1 MGRCCLPSHLP
12 LDKQPPVYIH
22 YPYLP
27 MPRQKNTPAKILKVA
42 ISVPNE
48 AFILPEC
55 YENHI
60 LVAQHTGILEE
71 KQRQE
76 KQNPRFEFYRYTT
89 GRLLTQMA
97 REKLIEAALRED
109 MDYIIMMDNDMIYP
123 LDVVEALLTDMIE
136 HPEIAVLAPLAFM
149 RNPPHYAVM
158 YTVTEGFDPI
168 RHQDYYINNFV
179 KNYPKDTLIE
189 CDAVGFGAACI
200 RLDFVRKNMKAPYFM
215 STTNTGEDIWFCVQ
229 AKEAGGRVFMDTRIK
244 LGHMAN
250 PKVIDEEF
258 AEKYW
263 KETKHDRGAEKHK
276 YTPLEEDIEAGVVPH
291 KMLSYTR

>member
-1 MGRCCLPSHLP
+1 
-12 LDKQPPVYIH
+12 
-22 YPYLP
+22 
-27 MPRQKNTPAKILKVA
+27 MPRDIKTQAKKQTEKVLKVA

-48 AFILPEC
+48 AFILPHC

-60 LVAQHTGILEE
+60 IVAQHNGIYEE
-71 KQRQE
+71 RMRQE
-76 KQNPRFEFYRYTT
+76 HKSPRFEFYRFST

-97 REKLIEAALRED
+97 REKLMRVALDEG

-123 LDVVEALLTDMIE
+123 LDVTEALLTDMLE
-136 HPEIAVLAPLAFM
+136 HPEITVLAPLAFM

-158 YTVTEGFDPI
+158 YTVTEGYDGV
-168 RHQDYYINNFV
+168 RHQDFYINQFV
-179 KNYPKDTLIE
+179 KNYPKDKLVE

-200 RLDFVRKNMKAPYFM
+200 NLDFVRKNMKEPYFM

-229 AKEAGGRVFMDTRIK
+229 VKEAGGRVFMDTRIK
-244 LGHMAN
+244 LGHMAD

-263 KETKHDRGAEKHK
+263 KDTKHDRGSEKAK
-276 YTPLEEDIEAGVVPH
+276 YTPLELDLEAGVIPH
-291 KMLSYTR
+291 KMLAHSR

>member
-1 MGRCCLPSHLP
+1 
-12 LDKQPPVYIH
+12 
-22 YPYLP
+22 
-27 MPRQKNTPAKILKVA
+27 MPRDKKNQAKKLLKVA

-60 LVAQHTGILEE
+60 LVAQHTGRLEARME
-71 KQRQE
+71 YE

-97 REKLIEAALRED
+97 RERLIRTALDEG

-123 LDVVEALLTDMIE
+123 LDVVEALLQDMIA
-136 HPEIAVLAPLAFM
+136 HPEITVLAPLAFM

-158 YTVTEGFDPI
+158 YTVTEGFDPV
-168 RHQDYYINNFV
+168 RHQDYYMNNYV

-200 RLDFVRKNMKAPYFM
+200 DLAFVRKHMKEPYFM
-215 STTNTGEDIWFCVQ
+215 STANTGEDIWFCVQ
-229 AKEAGGRVFMDTRIK
+229 VKEAGGRVFMDTRIK

-263 KETKHDRGAEKHK
+263 KETKHDLGKEKLK
-276 YTPLEEDIEAGVVPH
+276 YDPIQADIDAGVIPH